1 MRVVDGKSRD
11 DGIRGFL
18 GDRGMALREGTG
30 GAPPDA
36 CTVQGVGVRVH
47 DLVLQR
53 LETKGVELYG
63 VAKSLLGQLHER
75 GGKIA
80 VVSVDEDSDALLEAA
95 GISELFDARIGGS
108 ASNGH
113 HLSGKAVLNVY
124 LQWAETL
131 GVDPRGTVLVENAVT
146 EIRAARAGRFGRVV
160 RVGQRDELGSHE
172 AVDILRSDGADVVVD
187 LWVLTTRPSSS
198 GRHPVFVDDAAQ
210 TVGSS

>member
-1 MRVVDGKSRD
+1 MTQTEAWRFARALAVPLRMPAPSKESVSVCM
-11 DGIRGFL
+11 IWSFRG
-18 GDRGMALREGTG
+18 LRQR
-30 GAPPDA
+30 APSSTASPSPSWA
-36 CTVQGVGVRVH
+36 SSTN
-47 DLVLQR
+47 
-53 LETKGVELYG
+53 E
-63 VAKSLLGQLHER
+63 

-80 VVSVDEDSDALLEAA
+80 VVSVDEDCDALLETA